1 MFIIRIYAFYMVY
14 KSIISYFC
22 TLQTHN
28 MRSSNYLYLNTRDTF
43 YRLDIN
49 KIVLFQAQGNYT
61 TFILANKHKGMLGV
75 NLGRMSAILNERLG
89 DNAARFARIGRN
101 FIINLT
107 LVYKI
112 DLIKKTIIMSDNAT
126 FAYQLSVSKEA
137 VRQLR
142 DIFVNPMAKED
153 KSNGKA

>member
-1 MFIIRIYAFYMVY
+1 MHITNAQYEKQQLPLSEHERH
-14 KSIISYFC
+14 
-22 TLQTHN
+22 L
-28 MRSSNYLYLNTRDTF
+28 LP
-43 YRLDIN
+43 LDIN

-61 TFILANKHKGMLGV
+61 IFILANKHKGIVGV
-75 NLGRMSAILNERLG
+75 NLSRMSAILNERLG

-112 DLIKKTIIMSDNAT
+112 DLIKKAIIMSDNAT

-142 DIFVNPMAKED
+142 DLFVNPMEKED

>member
-1 MFIIRIYAFYMVY
+1 
-14 KSIISYFC
+14 
-22 TLQTHN
+22 

-43 YRLDIN
+43 YRMDIN

-61 TFILANKHKGMLGV
+61 IFILANKHKGIVGV
-75 NLGRMSAILNERLG
+75 NLSRMSAILNERLG
-89 DNAARFARIGRN
+89 DNAARFARIGRH

-112 DLIKKTIIMSDNAT
+112 DLIKKAIIMSDNAT

-142 DIFVNPMAKED
+142 DLFVNPMEKED